1 MINLIHEKFPCQI
14 ESIEMLKGKLQKNLL
29 LAMPLLHV
37 GVYKTRVQGAAS
49 RISNVNIVMQ
59 INSKRKY
66 EKYKLKI

>member
-1 MINLIHEKFPCQI
+1 MNQLKR
-14 ESIEMLKGKLQKNLL
+14 LKGKLQKTLL
-29 LAMPLLHV
+29 LAMPLLHI

>member
-1 MINLIHEKFPCQI
+1 
-14 ESIEMLKGKLQKNLL
+14 MLKGKLQKTLL

-66 EKYKLKI
+66 EKYELKI

>member
-1 MINLIHEKFPCQI
+1 MNQLKC
-14 ESIEMLKGKLQKNLL
+14 LKGKLQKTLL
-29 LAMPLLHV
+29 LAMPLLHI

>member
-1 MINLIHEKFPCQI
+1 MKSFHVRLNQLKR
-14 ESIEMLKGKLQKNLL
+14 LKGKLQKTLL
-29 LAMPLLHV
+29 I
-37 GVYKTRVQGAAS
+37 GVYKTGVQGAAS